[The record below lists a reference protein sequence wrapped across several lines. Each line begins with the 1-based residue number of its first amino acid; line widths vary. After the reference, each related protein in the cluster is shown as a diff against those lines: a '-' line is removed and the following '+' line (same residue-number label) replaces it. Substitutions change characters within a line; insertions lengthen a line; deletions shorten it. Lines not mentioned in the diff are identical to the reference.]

1 MYFCNTRNIYIPN
14 MRIVFIYVIVMKA
27 VLSNGFAF
35 CLMWNVLE
43 NGYLEPH
50 ANTRIDFH
58 RERGKVR
65 QGGRQTW
72 PYLAMAELKFCSE
85 GSMDQS

>member
-1 MYFCNTRNIYIPN
+1 MRLMIYFPSSELSLLFYPN
-14 MRIVFIYVIVMKA
+14 VPFRSLQA

-65 QGGRQTW
+65 RATNVVL
-72 PYLAMAELKFCSE
+72 PRNDRTVIL
-85 GSMDQS
+85 

>member
-1 MYFCNTRNIYIPN
+1 MYFPSSEFTILPENVPLRSLQ
-14 MRIVFIYVIVMKA
+14 A

-85 GSMDQS
+85 GSRDQS

>member
-1 MYFCNTRNIYIPN
+1 MIRKLFTLHLNLFYPRVFLASDNYI
-14 MRIVFIYVIVMKA
+14 RSLQA

-65 QGGRQTW
+65 HEVVNLLNSSQIILIRI
-72 PYLAMAELKFCSE
+72 LKI
-85 GSMDQS
+85 

>member
-1 MYFCNTRNIYIPN
+1 MISSWNPSKQFAISLQ
-14 MRIVFIYVIVMKA
+14 A

-65 QGGRQTW
+65 R
-72 PYLAMAELKFCSE
+72 LADVVFHHYSGTL
-85 GSMDQS
+85 

>member
-1 MYFCNTRNIYIPN
+1 M
-14 MRIVFIYVIVMKA
+14 
-27 VLSNGFAF
+27 LSNGFAF

-65 QGGRQTW
+65 GVVDVVFLHFITSSIFQCL
-72 PYLAMAELKFCSE
+72 YKV
-85 GSMDQS
+85 

>member
-1 MYFCNTRNIYIPN
+1 MFPYMYFCNTRNIYIPN

-58 RERGKVR
+58 RERGKVSMR
-65 QGGRQTW
+65 QMFSY
-72 PYLAMAELKFCSE
+72 PAMVEPGF
-85 GSMDQS
+85 

>member
-1 MYFCNTRNIYIPN
+1 MQ
-14 MRIVFIYVIVMKA
+14 A

-65 QGGRQTW
+65 RRATNVAIPRNGRTEIW
-72 PYLAMAELKFCSE
+72 
-85 GSMDQS
+85 

>member
-1 MYFCNTRNIYIPN
+1 MAISLQ
-14 MRIVFIYVIVMKA
+14 A

-65 QGGRQTW
+65 RVADVVGLPSLFKDFVTSSISNAYRQ
-72 PYLAMAELKFCSE
+72 
-85 GSMDQS
+85 SMFYRI

>member
-1 MYFCNTRNIYIPN
+1 MQ
-14 MRIVFIYVIVMKA
+14 A

-65 QGGRQTW
+65 R
-72 PYLAMAELKFCSE
+72 LADVVFHHYSGTL
-85 GSMDQS
+85 

>member
-1 MYFCNTRNIYIPN
+1 MDFCRFGGGLILPENVPPRSLQ
-14 MRIVFIYVIVMKA
+14 A

-65 QGGRQTW
+65 HEVVNLLNSSQIILIRI
-72 PYLAMAELKFCSE
+72 LKI
-85 GSMDQS
+85 

>member
-1 MYFCNTRNIYIPN
+1 M
-14 MRIVFIYVIVMKA
+14 
-27 VLSNGFAF
+27 LSNGFAF

-65 QGGRQTW
+65 R
-72 PYLAMAELKFCSE
+72 LADVVFHHYSGTL
-85 GSMDQS
+85 

>member
-1 MYFCNTRNIYIPN
+1 MFPYMYFCNTRNIYIPN

-43 NGYLEPH
+43 NGYLEPR

-65 QGGRQTW
+65 RVVDVGFLHNAGTVT
-72 PYLAMAELKFCSE
+72 L
-85 GSMDQS
+85 

>member
-1 MYFCNTRNIYIPN
+1 MQ
-14 MRIVFIYVIVMKA
+14 A

-65 QGGRQTW
+65 RLAVRDFTTSISNAYRQ
-72 PYLAMAELKFCSE
+72 
-85 GSMDQS
+85 SMFYRI

>member
-1 MYFCNTRNIYIPN
+1 MIMIRKLFTLHLNLFYPRVFLASDNYI
-14 MRIVFIYVIVMKA
+14 RSLQA

-58 RERGKVR
+58 RERGKVSR
-65 QGGRQTW
+65 TYQR
-72 PYLAMAELKFCSE
+72 LKLKFCSNLVICT
-85 GSMDQS
+85 G